1 MLGGILAIA
10 GAIVAVWLI
19 REQDIEREPV
29 FEAEP
34 AFAAEHGEPVAEP
47 VAA

>member
-1 MLGGILAIA
+1 
-10 GAIVAVWLI
+10 VWLI
-19 REQDIEREPV
+19 RESEIEREPV

-34 AFAAEHGEPVAEP
+34 AFAPEHGEPVAEP